1 MKTMLIYCAPIAA
14 LVLWFTLR
22 FADFIVC
29 ALMQGLKQCKK
40 GYELRPYW
48 PDVKLTCHKEK
59 LYLVGG
65 RWVNQGRFINTIL
78 RVKK

>member
-22 FADFIVC
+22 LADTIVC
-29 ALMQGLKQCKK
+29 LAMQGPDRNNK

-78 RVKK
+78 RVGK